1 MTHYAAIWVFGNYFT
16 KEKPATHELI
26 YIVLAGIFFLVVSAY
41 LVMVFYDIPV
51 RRFLAKKNG
60 KYESSSLTKLDNNR

>member
-16 KEKPATHELI
+16 SKKPPVGELP
-26 YIVLAGIFFLVVSAY
+26 YIIIPGIIFLVVIAY

-51 RRFLAKKNG
+51 RKYLAEKRRQVRKRQP
-60 KYESSSLTKLDNNR
+60 YQS